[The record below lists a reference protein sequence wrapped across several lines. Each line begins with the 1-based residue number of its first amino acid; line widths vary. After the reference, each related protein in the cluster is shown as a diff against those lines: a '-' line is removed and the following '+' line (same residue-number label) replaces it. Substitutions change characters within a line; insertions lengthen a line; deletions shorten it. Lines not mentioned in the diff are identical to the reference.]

1 MYIPNF
7 TPSYIFCLLSSHA
20 WLFSGM
26 ANISINDAISLF
38 DFECF
43 ALKSMQM
50 CRLFVMQDVNNCYV
64 SPLFVES
71 RQRFEQDFCLFA

>member
-26 ANISINDAISLF
+26 VNISINDAISLF

-43 ALKSMQM
+43 ALQLVEM
-50 CRLFVMQDVNNCYV
+50 CRLFVMQHVKNCYV
-64 SPLFVES
+64 HPLFVVS
-71 RQRFEQDFCLFA
+71 RQSFEQGFCLFA

>member
-50 CRLFVMQDVNNCYV
+50 RRLFVMQDVNNCYV

-71 RQRFEQDFCLFA
+71 RRRFEQDFCLFA